1 MMQAQE
7 PEARTPLHEVITFYS
22 YKGGTGRTMALANV
36 ACLFAR
42 QIGSGRVLA
51 VDWDLEAPGL
61 HYYLRSPSGEAAD
74 PNVEGVVEYFTR
86 IQEIVGSVPAD
97 PDGEEKAAESALDQ
111 LPLDRFRRS
120 TCVSNIDLMPAGRL
134 DESYSSRLAKLD
146 WQLIYEKSPALFR
159 TFARRLAKEYDV
171 VLVDSRTGMTDI
183 SGICTALLPDKLVV
197 VFTANQQSLTGVER
211 LVRNSVEYRQG
222 SRDLRPLLV
231 YPLPSRIDAERDK
244 LRQLWRFGNVERR
257 IEGFQPQFER
267 IFCSAYAM
275 ESSDLTNYC
284 NEVQVQHSPD
294 YSYGEEVAALDAADA
309 DRFSIVRSYEA
320 LVQWLSS
327 SAAPWESPQKAR
339 QRQRLESVLVDEA
352 GMLESGAPPDV
363 RRLMALQEEVVRL
376 ALEQRPQHLDT
387 VAAVERLVETCLKRA
402 NDVGRAIEVLET
414 LTVDLSSMRLPVK
427 LKAVDVL
434 LNGARLLNAQ
444 GRAEEAQ
451 RLSRVALEGVAAS
464 QAVLDEAGLDA
475 VERVAVGLQRGG
487 AFGEART
494 LLELV
499 RDRRSQL
506 KDADDPSVLN
516 SMNNLA
522 GTLRRQGDLAGAR
535 ALQEQVL
542 AVRRRVLGEEH
553 PDTLTSMNSLAG
565 TLLAQGDLAGARA
578 LEERT
583 LAGRRR
589 VLGDEHPDTLI
600 AMSNLANTLQGQ
612 GDLAGARAL
621 QAQTLVV
628 RRRVLGDEHSHT
640 LTSMNNLAETL
651 RAQGDLA
658 GARAL
663 QEQVLAVRRRVL
675 GEEHPDTLTSTN
687 NLAATLRA
695 QGDLAGARALQ
706 EHLLLIIRRVLGED
720 HPYTLTSMSNLAG
733 TLRAQG
739 DLAGARTLQ
748 EQVLAGSRR
757 VLGEEHPHT
766 LTSMNNLAETLRAQ
780 GDLPGATGADAVSP
794 PADAGR
800 GAPGHVGGDEQP
812 REHVAGT
819 RRPGR
824 RAGT

>member
-1 MMQAQE
+1 MMRAQE
-7 PEARTPLHEVITFYS
+7 PEALTPLHEVITFYS

-51 VDWDLEAPGL
+51 IDWDLEAPGL

-86 IQEIVGSVPAD
+86 IQEIVGSVSAD
-97 PDGEEKAAESALDQ
+97 PDGEEKAAESVLEQ
-111 LPLDRFRRS
+111 LPLDRYRRP

-134 DESYSSRLAKLD
+134 DETYSSRLAKLD

-159 TFARRLAKEYDV
+159 TFARRLAREYDV

-211 LVRNSVEYRQG
+211 LVLNSVEYRQG

-244 LRQLWRFGNVERR
+244 LRQLWRFGDAERR

-275 ESSDLTNYC
+275 ASSDLTNYC

-339 QRQRLESVLVDEA
+339 QRQRLESSLLDEER
-352 GMLESGAPPDV
+352 MLESGTPPDV
-363 RRLMALQEEVVRL
+363 RSLMSLQEEVVRL

-387 VAAVERLVETCLKRA
+387 VAAIERLVQTCLKRA
-402 NDVGRAIEVLET
+402 NDVGRAIEVLDT
-414 LTVDLSSMRLPVK
+414 LTVALSSMRLPAK

-434 LNGARLLNAQ
+434 LNGARLLKARGQ
-444 GRAEEAQ
+444 TDEAR
-451 RLSRVALEGVAAS
+451 RLSGVALEEVTAS

-475 VERVAVGLQRGG
+475 VERIAVGLRRGG
-487 AFGEART
+487 SFGEART
-494 LLELV
+494 LLEVV
-499 RDRRSQL
+499 RDRRIQL
-506 KDADDPSVLN
+506 KNADDPSVLT

-522 GTLRRQGDLAGAR
+522 DTLRGQGDLAGAR
-535 ALQEQVL
+535 ALHEQVLAVRRRMLGEEAPETLTSMNNLAETLRVQGDLTGALALQEQVL

-553 PDTLTSMNSLAG
+553 PA
-565 TLLAQGDLAGARA
+565 
-578 LEERT
+578 
-583 LAGRRR
+583 
-589 VLGDEHPDTLI
+589 
-600 AMSNLANTLQGQ
+600 
-612 GDLAGARAL
+612 
-621 QAQTLVV
+621 
-628 RRRVLGDEHSHT
+628 T
-640 LTSMNNLAETL
+640 LTSMNNLAGTL
-651 RAQGDLA
+651 RAQGDWT
-658 GARAL
+658 GARML
-663 QEQVLAVRRRVL
+663 EEQVLAVRRRVL
-675 GEEHPDTLTSTN
+675 GEEHP
-687 NLAATLRA
+687 
-695 QGDLAGARALQ
+695 
-706 EHLLLIIRRVLGED
+706 
-720 HPYTLTSMSNLAG
+720 
-733 TLRAQG
+733 
-739 DLAGARTLQ
+739 
-748 EQVLAGSRR
+748 
-757 VLGEEHPHT
+757 HT
-766 LTSMNNLAETLRAQ
+766 LA
-780 GDLPGATGADAVSP
+780 
-794 PADAGR
+794 
-800 GAPGHVGGDEQP
+800 
-812 REHVAGT
+812 
-819 RRPGR
+819 
-824 RAGT
+824 